1 MIRILHHHLRRGGV
15 TRVICA
21 SAGILRDAGEEVEIW
36 SGEASTDP
44 LPEGVGFRYLT
55 DLAYR
60 PDFSEQACHALTQ
73 ILMAAHREGDLWHI
87 HNFSLGKNPVFTAA
101 VCKLAAAGLPLVLQ
115 IHDFAEDGRPAN
127 LNLLRTTLPK
137 GCSKLYPFGP
147 HIVYAVLQARD
158 RAVLQTA
165 GIPADRIV
173 LLPNPISSDLNIPP
187 PNPAPQRLLYLTRA
201 IRRKN
206 VGEFV
211 YWAKALAHH
220 FEFCTSLIP
229 ENPAEKIH
237 FDRWAAFCESE
248 NIPIKWGVGLSGKSF
263 ETVLTESDACIS
275 TSVGEGFGMSFLEPY
290 AVGRSVLGRDLP
302 LITHG
307 FKQDGV
313 QLDHLYAAL
322 PVPIDALDL
331 DFWPRALQAVN
342 QWRRRMGLPAD
353 LDPNTLQNAW
363 VREGQIDFGRL
374 DESAQRHILKTIS
387 MSHLHPEDLLRNS
400 GPETPDNRRV
410 IAEQYSPGATLK
422 RLQDVYARL
431 SSGNQ
436 CAYADAHKIRDAFTD
451 LSALSL
457 LRI

>member
-15 TRVICA
+15 TRVIYA

-36 SGEASTDP
+36 SGEAAADP
-44 LPEGVGFRYLT
+44 LPEGVGFRVLP

-60 PDFSEQACHALTQ
+60 TDFSEQECHALTQ
-73 ILMAAHREGDLWHI
+73 TLMAAHREGDLWHI
-87 HNFSLGKNPVFTAA
+87 HNFSLGKNPVVTAA
-101 VCKLAAAGLPLVLQ
+101 VCQLAAAGLPLVLQ

-127 LNLLRTTLPK
+127 LNLLRSTLPA
-137 GCSKLYPFGP
+137 GLHKLYPFGP

-158 RAVLQTA
+158 REILQAA

-173 LLPNPISSDLNIPP
+173 LLPNPISSDIHIPP
-187 PNPAPQRLLYLTRA
+187 PHPVPQRLLYLTRA

-229 ENPAEKIH
+229 ENPVEKIH
-237 FDRWAAFCESE
+237 FDRWVAFCESE

-263 ETVLTESDACIS
+263 ETVLGESDACIS

-290 AVGRSVLGRDLP
+290 ALGRSVLGRDLP

-313 QLDHLYAAL
+313 QLDHLYATL
-322 PVPIDALDL
+322 PVSTADL
-331 DFWPRALQAVN
+331 DDQFWPRALHAVN
-342 QWRRRMGLPAD
+342 QWRQRMGLAAD
-353 LDPNTLQNAW
+353 LSLKTLQHTW
-363 VREGQIDFGRL
+363 IREKQIDFGRL
-374 DESAQRHILKTIS
+374 DETAQRHILKSTT
-387 MSHLHPEDLLRNS
+387 MSYLRPENLLRTS
-400 GPETPDNRRV
+400 GPEIPENRRV
-410 IAEQYSPGATLK
+410 IADHYSPGASLK
-422 RLQDVYARL
+422 RLKDLYARL
-431 SSGNQ
+431 SNGNQ
-436 CAYADAHKIRDAFTD
+436 CAYADAHKVRDAFTD